1 MEQSEK
7 FARDF
12 FEATSHERREMHA
25 GEPIAPAPPFL
36 SYENAER
43 VALPELKE
51 EAGPGLWQAMAGRRS
66 VRTFRDTSISLEQL
80 TRLLW
85 AAQGVTARSGEC
97 LFRTT
102 PSAGAHYPCETYV
115 LVNRVEG
122 LEPGSY
128 HLCITD
134 WTLEFIKP
142 GDLAADLVRAAMG
155 QKFLGQAPV
164 VLAWT
169 AICGR
174 VLWRYRERGIR
185 YIFQDAGHIGQNVAL
200 AAVAMGLGCCA
211 VGAYYDDEVAEVIGI
226 DREREYPVY
235 LNAVGVAR

>member
-12 FEATSHERREMHA
+12 FEATSHERRKMRVDES
-25 GEPIAPAPPFL
+25 ITPAPPFM
-36 SYENAER
+36 SYEDAER
-43 VALPELKE
+43 AALPKPKE
-51 EAGPGLWQAMAGRRS
+51 EAGPGLWKAMAGRRS
-66 VRTFRDTSISLEQL
+66 VRLFQDVPISLEQL

-85 AAQGVTARSGEC
+85 AAQGVTARSGEH
-97 LFRTT
+97 LLRTT
-102 PSAGAHYPCETYV
+102 PSAGARYPCETYV

-122 LEPGSY
+122 LKPGSY
-128 HLCITD
+128 HLCIHD
-134 WTLEFIKP
+134 WALEFIKP
-142 GDLAADLVRAAMG
+142 GELAADLVRAAMN
-155 QKFLGQAPV
+155 QKFLGQASV

-169 AICGR
+169 AICRR
-174 VLWRYRERGIR
+174 VLWRYQKRGIR

-211 VGAYYDDEVAEVIGI
+211 VGAYYDDEIAEVIGI

-235 LNAVGVAR
+235 LNAVGVPR